1 MRTPKL
7 TIKQKLL
14 LSYLSMALLTVVA
27 SAYAVVSLQNQN
39 RLAHAIT
46 SQDYVIL
53 QTSKNMMDTLL
64 AQESTEKKSLIFKDP
79 SFANIFFTRS
89 LEFRNGIASIK
100 KYHFPG
106 FANVLSQLSSL
117 QDQYDALFH
126 KELEL
131 IQENRM
137 EEASLLSEQ
146 DGKHIIEAMAGYVRI
161 IGKKTEEDIDRRMI
175 LFKDQG
181 LKASRI
187 TITLSILS
195 LIAGFSLAVLI
206 TYNIARPLRK
216 LEQATALVA
225 EGKFDNDLNMN
236 RQDAIGSLARAFTV
250 MAKRLKVLEA
260 VHRDASPLTGLPG
273 NLAIEKQLKKRLAE
287 KIPFSLCHV
296 DLDNF
301 KPFAD
306 HYGYA
311 WGSEVIKEV
320 GHILINQAK
329 TMDDHNVFIGHIGG
343 DDFIIIAEPRQAEKM
358 CRTILKEF
366 DLCSLNFYSDEDR
379 QKGFFTGKDRSGITR
394 NFPLITVTIAIVTD
408 DGSRFKNPLDMAETA
423 AKLKEYAKSL
433 PGSNYATLEDMEK
446 ISGEQGGSSPFS

>member
-1 MRTPKL
+1 
-7 TIKQKLL
+7 
-14 LSYLSMALLTVVA
+14 
-27 SAYAVVSLQNQN
+27 
-39 RLAHAIT
+39 
-46 SQDYVIL
+46 
-53 QTSKNMMDTLL
+53 
-64 AQESTEKKSLIFKDP
+64 
-79 SFANIFFTRS
+79 
-89 LEFRNGIASIK
+89 
-100 KYHFPG
+100 
-106 FANVLSQLSSL
+106 
-117 QDQYDALFH
+117 
-126 KELEL
+126 
-131 IQENRM
+131 
-137 EEASLLSEQ
+137 
-146 DGKHIIEAMAGYVRI
+146 
-161 IGKKTEEDIDRRMI
+161 MI

-181 LKASRI
+181 LTASRI

-216 LEQATALVA
+216 LEQATALIA
-225 EGKFDNDLNMN
+225 EGRFDNDLNMN
-236 RQDAIGSLARAFTV
+236 RGDAIGSLARAFSV
-250 MAKRLKVLEA
+250 MAERLKVLEA

-329 TMDDHNVFIGHIGG
+329 TMEDHNVFIGHIGG
-343 DDFIIIAEPRQAEKM
+343 DDFIIIAEPHKAKKI
-358 CRTILKEF
+358 CRIILKEF
-366 DLCSLNFYSDEDR
+366 DLCSLNFFSEEDR

-394 NFPLITVTIAIVTD
+394 NFPLITMTIAIVTD
-408 DGSRFKNPLDMAETA
+408 DGSRFKNPLDMAEMA

-433 PGSNYATLEDMEK
+433 PGSNYVTLEDIEK
-446 ISGEQGGSSPFS
+446 IPGKQWSPFPLS

>member
-1 MRTPKL
+1 MRMPKL

-14 LSYLSMALLTVVA
+14 LSYLSIALLTVVS
-27 SAYAVVSLQNQN
+27 SAYAVVSLQNLN
-39 RLAHAIT
+39 RLAHTIT

-53 QTSKNMMDTLL
+53 QTSKNMMDALL
-64 AQESTEKKSLIFKDP
+64 AQESTEKKSLIFKDI
-79 SFANIFFTRS
+79 SFASIFFDRS

-100 KYHFPG
+100 KYHLPS
-106 FANVLSQLSSL
+106 FADALTQLSSL
-117 QDQYDALFH
+117 QDQYDALFR
-126 KELEL
+126 KELAL
-131 IQENRM
+131 IQETRM

-146 DGKHIIEAMAGYVRI
+146 DGRRIIETMAGYVRT

-181 LKASRI
+181 LIASRI

-195 LIAGFSLAVLI
+195 LIAGFFLAILI

-216 LEQATALVA
+216 LERATALIA
-225 EGKFDNDLNMN
+225 EGKFDDDLNMN
-236 RQDAIGSLARAFTV
+236 RRDAIGSLARAFSV
-250 MAKRLKVLEA
+250 MAERLKVLEA
-260 VHRDASPLTGLPG
+260 AHRDASPLTGLPG
-273 NLAIEKQLKKRLAE
+273 NLAIEEQLKWRLAE
-287 KIPFSLCHV
+287 KTPFSLCYV

-329 TMDDHNVFIGHIGG
+329 AMDDQNIFIGHIGG
-343 DDFIIIAEPRQAEKM
+343 DDFIVVVEPREAKKM
-358 CRTILKEF
+358 CQTILKEF
-366 DLCSLNFYSDEDR
+366 DLCSLNFYSEEDR
-379 QKGFFTGKDRSGITR
+379 QRGFFTGKDRSGITR
-394 NFPLITVTIAIVTD
+394 NFPLITMTIAIVTD
-408 DGSRFKNPLDMAETA
+408 DGSRFKSPLDMAEMA
-423 AKLKEYAKSL
+423 AKLKEHAKSL

-446 ISGEQGGSSPFS
+446 ISGKQSFPLS

>member
-1 MRTPKL
+1 MPKL
-7 TIKQKLL
+7 TINQKLL

-27 SAYAVVSLQNQN
+27 SAYAVVSLHNLN
-39 RLAHAIT
+39 SLAHAVT
-46 SQDYVIL
+46 SQDYIIL

-64 AQESTEKKSLIFKDP
+64 VQESTEKKSLIFKDP

-89 LEFRNGIASIK
+89 KEFRNGITSIQN
-100 KYHFPG
+100 YRLPG
-106 FANVLSQLSSL
+106 LAKVLSQLSYL
-117 QDQYDALFH
+117 QYQYDALFT
-126 KELEL
+126 KELAL
-131 IQENRM
+131 IQENRI

-146 DGKHIIEAMAGYVRI
+146 DGKHIIEAMAGYVRV
-161 IGKKTEEDIDRRMI
+161 IGRTAEEDIDRRML

-195 LIAGFSLAVLI
+195 LIAGISLAVLI

-216 LEQATALVA
+216 LEKATALIA

-236 RQDAIGSLARAFTV
+236 REDAIGSLARAFIV
-250 MAKRLKVLEA
+250 MAERLKLLEA

-287 KIPFSLCHV
+287 KVPFSLCYV

-320 GHILINQAK
+320 GHILRNQAK
-329 TMDDHNVFIGHIGG
+329 AMDDQNVYIGHIGG
-343 DDFIIIAEPRQAEKM
+343 DDFIIIAEPHRAKNM
-358 CRTILKEF
+358 CRTIIKEF
-366 DLCSLNFYSDEDR
+366 DLRSLNFYSEEDR
-379 QKGFFTGKDRSGITR
+379 KKGFFTGKDRSGITR
-394 NFPLITVTIAIVTD
+394 DFPLITMTIAIVTD
-408 DGSRFKNPLDMAETA
+408 DGSRFKNPLDMSEMA

-446 ISGEQGGSSPFS
+446 ISGRQWSPSPLV